1 MLLST
6 GGPTR
11 NVDVTKLPEEESWT
25 FTKSEKLL
33 EQTSLA
39 RESLMFIKIKP
50 SSDTGSY
57 SINNLSTE
65 TITSVTPEISGGG
78 GSSSSN
84 KDIE

>member
-1 MLLST
+1 
-6 GGPTR
+6 
-11 NVDVTKLPEEESWT
+11 
-25 FTKSEKLL
+25 
-33 EQTSLA
+33 
-39 RESLMFIKIKP
+39 MFIKIKP

-78 GSSSSN
+78 GGSSSSN